1 MDYTTGRPHDSL
13 ENTTIQNLKV
23 VKLNDTNVTSEIIE
37 QDEAVA
43 RIAILE
49 NTVNQLVAIIN
60 NLLGKTIPTV
70 P

>member
-1 MDYTTGRPHDSL
+1 MDYTTGRSLDSL
-13 ENTTIQNLKV
+13 ENQTIQNLKV

-37 QDEAVA
+37 QDEAIA

-60 NLLGKTIPTV
+60 NLLDKTIPTV

>member
-23 VKLNDTNVTSEIIE
+23 VKLNDQNVTEELVE

-60 NLLGKTIPTV
+60 NLLDKTIPTV

>member
-23 VKLNDTNVTSEIIE
+23 VKLNDQNVTEELVE

-49 NTVNQLVAIIN
+49 NTVNQLVAIIH
-60 NLLGKTIPTV
+60 NLLDKTIPTV

>member
-23 VKLNDTNVTSEIIE
+23 VKLNDQNVTEELVE

-49 NTVNQLVAIIN
+49 NTVNFPASFD
-60 NLLGKTIPTV
+60 GDF
-70 P
+70 

>member
-1 MDYTTGRPHDSL
+1 MDYTTGRSHDSL
-13 ENTTIQNLKV
+13 ENTTIQNLNV
-23 VKLNDTNVTSEIIE
+23 IKLNDQNVTQEIAE

-49 NTVNQLVAIIN
+49 NTVNQLVGIIN
-60 NLLGKTIPTV
+60 NLLDKTIPTV

>member
-13 ENTTIQNLKV
+13 ENQTIQNLKV
-23 VKLNDTNVTSEIIE
+23 VKLNDQNVTEELVE

-49 NTVNQLVAIIN
+49 NTVNQLVGIIN
-60 NLLGKTIPTV
+60 NLLGKTIPPV